1 MNLKL
6 SVNGFVVTNF
16 LLILEKQIIL
26 FKNKKQEITKHLKF
40 RISGQKII
48 PTMSVK
54 YLGVFLNDSL
64 SWNTHLNTLIPKR
77 NRAIGLAAE
86 IQHYTSKYLLKTIYY
101 SLFNWHLIYPSQTWG
116 QSKSDHFRKLVEL
129 ALQNILIKDFFNEE
143 PPKPLN
149 GHLKKLNDQHQHA
162 TLSSTHNTIFVPRV
176 HIGTYGKNSIKY
188 QSTNLWN
195 NLNQILQID
204 LLQQTRGGAEKLIF
218 EHSFNNYWKQLKIIP
233 MRIYSVTKESS
244 LLKLIIRLNIE

>member
-40 RISGQKII
+40 RISGQKTI

-101 SLFNWHLIYPSQTWG
+101 SLFN
-116 QSKSDHFRKLVEL
+116 
-129 ALQNILIKDFFNEE
+129 
-143 PPKPLN
+143 
-149 GHLKKLNDQHQHA
+149 
-162 TLSSTHNTIFVPRV
+162 
-176 HIGTYGKNSIKY
+176 
-188 QSTNLWN
+188 
-195 NLNQILQID
+195 
-204 LLQQTRGGAEKLIF
+204 
-218 EHSFNNYWKQLKIIP
+218 
-233 MRIYSVTKESS
+233 
-244 LLKLIIRLNIE
+244 